1 MSLIQRLT
9 ILHLLILDG
18 DLTQAAKWCDTTLAY
33 VEQFKSLQADALE
46 CL

>member
-1 MSLIQRLT
+1 MSLTQRLAL
-9 ILHLLILDG
+9 LHALILDG
-18 DLTQAAKWCDTTLAY
+18 DLTQAARWCDITLAY